1 MTGLGVETWL
11 KILSFGLSIGAM
23 IYAFFATRHKDVE
36 GRFKNVDRR
45 LDVQDK
51 DIASLTQ
58 TVRELP
64 SKDDIHN
71 VQLETAKMSGKMDV
85 LAEQINTQSEIM
97 KRLDRTINRHED
109 HLLEGSKGK

>member
-1 MTGLGVETWL
+1 MDTWI
-11 KILSFGLSIGAM
+11 KVASFAISIAAM
-23 IYAFFATRHKDVE
+23 VYAFFATRHKDVE

-51 DIASLTQ
+51 DIASLTH

-71 VQLETAKMSGKMDV
+71 VKLEMAKMSGKMDV
-85 LAEQINTQSEIM
+85 FGEQIKTQSEIM